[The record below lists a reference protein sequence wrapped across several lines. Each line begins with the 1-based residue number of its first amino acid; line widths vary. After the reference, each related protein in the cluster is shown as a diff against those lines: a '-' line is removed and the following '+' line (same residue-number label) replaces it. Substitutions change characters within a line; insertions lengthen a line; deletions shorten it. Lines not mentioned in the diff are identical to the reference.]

1 MFRLLLALVIVAV
14 SFLCAADALTNASI
28 VKMVQDKISH
38 DLIILAIKH
47 DQVHFN
53 IDSDSIALLTEVGV
67 PEDVIEAMVVKQSD
81 LDREA
86 LTNASIVKLV
96 QDKIS
101 HDLII
106 LAIKHDQVHFNIDS
120 DSIALLTEV
129 GVPED
134 VIEAMVVKQSDLV
147 PFNQPTYSEDN
158 SLGAQIG
165 REQAAALQKWR
176 EAHPEV
182 KGHEPQDTSQE
193 HESKAANVAI
203 K

>member
-67 PEDVIEAMVVKQSD
+67 PEDVIK
-81 LDREA
+81 
-86 LTNASIVKLV
+86 
-96 QDKIS
+96 
-101 HDLII
+101 
-106 LAIKHDQVHFNIDS
+106 
-120 DSIALLTEV
+120 
-129 GVPED
+129 
-134 VIEAMVVKQSDLV
+134 AMVVKQSDLV

-158 SLGAQIG
+158 S
-165 REQAAALQKWR
+165 RSE
-176 EAHPEV
+176 EH
-182 KGHEPQDTSQE
+182 TSE
-193 HESKAANVAI
+193 
-203 K
+203 